1 MERLLL
7 LFLPLLLLSCNK
19 PEPNP
24 EIRDPIY
31 QEFKTQQDLAK
42 KAIAEAE
49 KTLIEKKADLEKV
62 KPQTGQIKYAQKRL
76 WDTQRT
82 LDSLIQQE
90 KYWSLRIKEREQTA
104 KTEYIK
110 SFKAGRPWPDPKE
123 FQEYST
129 EKRLRE
135 ARLQWDAKE
144 RIEKFKIDNPTG
156 APGSKGA
163 SQPKSTT
170 PEGGE

>member
-1 MERLLL
+1 M
-7 LFLPLLLLSCNK
+7 LFLPLLLFSCNE

-31 QEFKTQQDLAK
+31 LELKTQQDLSK
-42 KAIAEAE
+42 KAIAETEA
-49 KTLIEKKADLEKV
+49 TLLEKKADLEKV
-62 KPQTGQIKYAQKRL
+62 KPQTGQIKYVQKRL

-90 KYWSLRIKEREQTA
+90 KYWTIRIKEREQVA
-104 KTEYIK
+104 RIEYLK
-110 SFKAGRPWPDPKE
+110 AFKAGKTWPDPKE

-135 ARLQWDAKE
+135 AKLHWDTKE
-144 RIEKFKIDNPTG
+144 RIEKFKVDNKKASKEIKPT
-156 APGSKGA
+156 
-163 SQPKSTT
+163 
-170 PEGGE
+170 E

>member
-1 MERLLL
+1 MKRFFM
-7 LFLPLLLLSCNK
+7 LFLPLLLFSCNK

-24 EIRDPIY
+24 ELADPIY
-31 QEFKTQQDLAK
+31 LEFKTQQDLSK

-49 KTLIEKKADLEKV
+49 KTLIEKKADLDKV

-90 KYWSLRIKEREQTA
+90 KYWTIRIKEREQVA
-104 KTEYIK
+104 RSEYMKAFNAGKT
-110 SFKAGRPWPDPKE
+110 WPDPKE

-135 ARLQWDAKE
+135 ARLQWDTKE
-144 RIEKFKIDNPTG
+144 RIEKFKIESTKN
-156 APGSKGA
+156 SKEIKP
-163 SQPKSTT
+163 S
-170 PEGGE
+170 E